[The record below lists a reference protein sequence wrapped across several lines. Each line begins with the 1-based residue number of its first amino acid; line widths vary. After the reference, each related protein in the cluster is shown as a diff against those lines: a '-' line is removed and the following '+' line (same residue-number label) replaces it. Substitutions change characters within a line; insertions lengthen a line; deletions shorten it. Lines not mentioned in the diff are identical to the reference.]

1 MTMSNNRNQ
10 LISITKLA
18 KEIGLFNKKTGKP
31 STHTLRF
38 WETKFKQIKPT
49 ILSGNRRY
57 YTNKDVEIIKMVNYL
72 LKDQR
77 LTIEGAIK
85 VMNNNRIELDDSSS
99 SSIKAQYYKN
109 KIKLKSKNI
118 LRKLKKLNG

>member
-1 MTMSNNRNQ
+1 MSSNKNK
-10 LISITKLA
+10 LMSITNLA
-18 KEIGLFNKKTGKP
+18 TEIGLINKKTNKP
-31 STHTLRF
+31 ATHTLRF

-57 YTNKDVEIIKMVNYL
+57 YSYKDVEIIKMVNYL

-77 LTIEGAIK
+77 LTIKGAIK
-85 VMNNNRIELDDSSS
+85 VMNNKRIELDGSRS

-109 KIKLKSKNI
+109 KIVLKSKNI

>member
-1 MTMSNNRNQ
+1 MSSNKNK
-10 LISITKLA
+10 LISITNLA
-18 KEIGLFNKKTGKP
+18 IEIGLINKKTNKP
-31 STHTLRF
+31 ATHTLRF

-57 YTNKDVEIIKMVNYL
+57 YSYKDVEIIKLVNYL

-77 LTIEGAIK
+77 LTIKGAIK
-85 VMNNNRIELDDSSS
+85 VMNNKRIELDGSRS

-109 KIKLKSKNI
+109 KIVLKSKNI

>member
-1 MTMSNNRNQ
+1 MSSNKNK
-10 LISITKLA
+10 LMSITNLA
-18 KEIGLFNKKTGKP
+18 TEIGLINKKTNKP
-31 STHTLRF
+31 ATHTLRF

-57 YTNKDVEIIKMVNYL
+57 YSYKDVEIIKMVNYL

-109 KIKLKSKNI
+109 KIVLKSKNI